1 MNKQLIFFFLFVLFI
16 IYSFSVYF
24 SGTTYDKGISH
35 FTTEAKLGKKL
46 FQEKNC
52 ISCHQIYGLGGY
64 MGPELT
70 NIISYRDNDESI
82 ARAFLK
88 GGTAKMPNF
97 QLNDEEIDALI
108 SYLKYIDKAG
118 NYPPKAYEITPY
130 GTVNEIVTDEK

>member
-1 MNKQLIFFFLFVLFI
+1 
-16 IYSFSVYF
+16 
-24 SGTTYDKGISH
+24 
-35 FTTEAKLGKKL
+35 
-46 FQEKNC
+46 
-52 ISCHQIYGLGGY
+52 

-118 NYPPKAYEITPY
+118 NYSPKAYEITPY